1 MSIEILCCGEGC
13 SSSLGVRHSP
23 STSQILTTGR
33 SGRNVISLRLP
44 HDSSYLS
51 FSSGHVSLLL
61 HFPPE
66 SRPGISASHLR
77 QVIVA
82 PRAMHSHVT
91 RGTVW

>member
-23 STSQILTTGR
+23 LTSQILTTGQ

-44 HDSSYLS
+44 HESSYLS
-51 FSSGHVSLLL
+51 FASGHVSFLV

-66 SRPGISASHLR
+66 SRPSISVSHLR
-77 QVIVA
+77 QVIVV
-82 PRAMHSHVT
+82 PRAMHSYGT
-91 RGTVW
+91 RGTM